1 MASKIIDLSTGYC
14 WPCFEQAPGFN
25 IFIFDSSTTDRRLQ
39 ADVLALQATV
49 MVTKMIGLEFSR
61 YLQSS
66 ANNFESIFASKVVG
80 F

>member
-1 MASKIIDLSTGYC
+1 
-14 WPCFEQAPGFN
+14 
-25 IFIFDSSTTDRRLQ
+25 
-39 ADVLALQATV
+39 

-66 ANNFESIFASKVVG
+66 ANNSESIFASKVVG

>member
-1 MASKIIDLSTGYC
+1 
-14 WPCFEQAPGFN
+14 
-25 IFIFDSSTTDRRLQ
+25 
-39 ADVLALQATV
+39 
-49 MVTKMIGLEFSR
+49 MVTKMIGLEVSR